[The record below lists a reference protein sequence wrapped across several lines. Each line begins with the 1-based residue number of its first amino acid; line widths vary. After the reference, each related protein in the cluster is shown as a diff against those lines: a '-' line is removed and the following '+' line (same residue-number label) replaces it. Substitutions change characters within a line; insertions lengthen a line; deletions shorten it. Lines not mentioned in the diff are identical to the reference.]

1 MAPVASWE
9 TLLGWSL
16 PQCRLGRMDVE
27 WAIAKLEHFL
37 KLTTLSLPQRAPGM
51 MVAGKRMVNLGN
63 PDEIVRSAAVVEQII
78 DKVIPDWRDTVSSDR
93 NNVVNRWC
101 QHIEAAQRARAL
113 LQDQE
118 EIQQKLGESAPDLN
132 AASLHPWAWQG
143 AKSLW
148 ESGHYREAIGAAAR
162 KINAETQNKVSRKTV
177 AETALF
183 KECFSTDD
191 PQPEKPR
198 LRVMPNDGSSTYKS
212 VQRGVMSFAEGCFA
226 AIRNPAAHLDGQEEL
241 GESEAL
247 EQLAAFSVLAR
258 WVDMATVERA

>member
-1 MAPVASWE
+1 
-9 TLLGWSL
+9 
-16 PQCRLGRMDVE
+16 MDVE

-37 KLTTLSLPQRAPGM
+37 ELTKLSPPRRVPGM
-51 MVAGKRMVNLGN
+51 TVIGSGMVNQGD
-63 PDEIVRSAAVVEQII
+63 PDAIVRSAAVVEQII
-78 DKVIPDWRDTVSSDR
+78 DKVIPGWRDTVSSEQ
-93 NNVVNRWC
+93 NKTVNRWC

-118 EIQQKLGESAPDLN
+118 ETRQKLGESAPDLN

-162 KINAETQNKVSRKTV
+162 KINAETQNKVSRKNVT
-177 AETALF
+177 ETALF
-183 KECFSTDD
+183 KECFSADD

-212 VQRGVMSFAEGCFA
+212 VQRGVMAFAEGCFA

-241 GESEAL
+241 RESEAL

-258 WVDMATVERA
+258 WVDMATVERT

>member
-1 MAPVASWE
+1 
-9 TLLGWSL
+9 
-16 PQCRLGRMDVE
+16 MDVE

-37 KLTTLSLPQRAPGM
+37 KLTKLSPPRQVPG
-51 MVAGKRMVNLGN
+51 VVVFSSHMVNQGKSE
-63 PDEIVRSAAVVEQII
+63 EIMRAAPVVEQII
-78 DKVIPDWRDTVSSDR
+78 DKVIPGWRDTVSSEQ
-93 NNVVNRWC
+93 NKTVNRWC

-118 EIQQKLGESAPDLN
+118 ETRQKLGESAPDLN

-162 KINAETQNKVSRKTV
+162 KINAETQNKVSRKNVT
-177 AETALF
+177 ETSLF

-198 LRVMPNDGSSTYKS
+198 LRVTPNDGSSTYKS
-212 VQRGVMSFAEGCFA
+212 VQRGVMAFAEGCFA

-241 GESEAL
+241 RESEAL

-258 WVDMATVERA
+258 WIDMATVERT